1 MYCFTKK
8 SLKKFSYNS
17 SQVALNFERDLPHS

>member
-8 SLKKFSYNS
+8 SDQEMLLNS
-17 SQVALNFERDLPHS
+17 SQVALNFENDLHHS